1 MVSIDKHNFNS
12 KKVIVR
18 VDFNVPLKKNN
29 KILDNTRIIK
39 SKETIQKILNDG
51 GSCILMSHLG
61 RPKNKED
68 KFSFKTILP
77 QIEQILKLKIIFIK
91 NFNEKESLEKIRKIK
106 SGDVVLLENLRFH
119 SEEQAGDEGF
129 AKKLASLAD
138 CFVNDAFGTSHRPHA
153 STTVIAK
160 YFPNNKFS
168 GHLLDKEVSAIS
180 KVLRSG
186 KKPVLAIIG
195 GAKVSSK
202 ITVINSILQRANDI
216 IIGGGMAFTFI
227 KALDGQI
234 GNSIFEKEFLDEAK
248 LILANAKS
256 KGVKIHLPID
266 VVCSLEF
273 RNDSKRR
280 VFEIN
285 KIPKSWQGLDSGP
298 KTSKAFHDVIM
309 RSKTILWNGPVGV
322 FEMENFSKGTISLG
336 ESIVSS
342 TANGAFSLVGGGDSV
357 AAAKKFNFSDS
368 LSYVSTGG
376 GAMLESLEGKQ
387 LPGIKALSK

>member
-1 MVSIDKHNFNS
+1 M
-12 KKVIVR
+12 
-18 VDFNVPLKKNN
+18 LA
-29 KILDNTRIIK
+29 
-39 SKETIQKILNDG
+39 
-51 GSCILMSHLG
+51 
-61 RPKNKED
+61 
-68 KFSFKTILP
+68 
-77 QIEQILKLKIIFIK
+77 LKLLIYLQIIFIK
-91 NFNEKESLEKIRKIK
+91 NFNEEESLEKIRKIK
-106 SGDVVLLENLRFH
+106 SGEVALLENLRFH
-119 SEEQAGDEGF
+119 PQEQAGDERF

-168 GHLLDKEVSAIS
+168 GHLLDQEANAIS

-202 ITVINSILQRANDI
+202 ITVINSILQRADNV

-227 KALDGQI
+227 KALGGQI

-248 LILANAKS
+248 FILTNAKS

-273 RNDSKRR
+273 RNDSQRR

-285 KIPKSWQGLDSGP
+285 KIPEKWQGLDSGP

-309 RSKTILWNGPVGV
+309 KSKTILWNGPVGV

-357 AAAKKFNFSDS
+357 AAAKKFNLIDS

-387 LPGIKALSK
+387 LPGIKALSE

>member
-39 SKETIQKILNDG
+39 SKATIQKILNDG

-61 RPKNKED
+61 RPEKKDD

-91 NFNEKESLEKIRKIK
+91 NFNEEESLEKIRKIK
-106 SGDVVLLENLRFH
+106 SGEVALLENLRFH
-119 SEEQAGDEGF
+119 PQEQAGDERF

-168 GHLLDKEVSAIS
+168 GHLLDQEANAIS

-202 ITVINSILQRANDI
+202 ITVINSILQRADNV

-227 KALDGQI
+227 KALGGQI

-248 LILANAKS
+248 FILTNAKS

-273 RNDSKRR
+273 RNDSQRR

-285 KIPKSWQGLDSGP
+285 KIPEKWQGLDSGP

-309 RSKTILWNGPVGV
+309 KSKTILWNGPVGV

-357 AAAKKFNFSDS
+357 AAAKKFNLIDS

-387 LPGIKALSK
+387 LPGIKALSE